1 MWRRSLKSGGIT
13 TESTVT
19 LLAVKAS
26 KTQLWLRL
34 RDLNSTSCVAAGAL
48 LVELKAMVV
57 GSSSIRGG
65 LSFPLLPEITWLV
78 FMTALLDC
86 SNSVA

>member
-1 MWRRSLKSGGIT
+1 MEGIT
-13 TESTVT
+13 AESAVT

-26 KTQLWLRL
+26 NTCVWLCL
-34 RDLNSTSCVAAGAL
+34 RDLNPTSCAAAGAL
-48 LVELKAMVV
+48 LVELKAMVL